1 MIEVYN
7 EVHLTHSPVQG
18 AHFSVCGTCS
28 SLSLQQTMLAAVDC
42 SRDILQLL

>member
-7 EVHLTHSPVQG
+7 EVHIVTHSLTS
-18 AHFSVCGTCS
+18 ARST
-28 SLSLQQTMLAAVDC
+28 LQQTMLAAVDC